1 MKVLLIE
8 DDQEVVQSLSLLFTS
23 EGIEYDVA
31 TCGEK
36 GLEIGKLYS
45 TNYDI
50 IVLDLTLPDTNGLD
64 ILTKLR
70 TSKIK
75 IPVLILSGSADTDS
89 RIRGLGL
96 GADDY
101 MIKPF
106 HRGELV
112 ARLHAITRRSKGH
125 AKSVLKFD
133 KVTLDLDNRVV
144 LVNNKAVQFTAKEYS
159 ILELLATHVGTVVN
173 KETIINHL
181 YQGVDIPEGKIVDV
195 FMCKLRRKLYE
206 ASGGRNYIDT
216 VWGRGYALK
225 EPREANDAAVEKV
238 DFNNKVLA

>member
-8 DDQEVVQSLSLLFTS
+8 DDQDVVQSLSLLFTS
-23 EGIEYDVA
+23 EKIECDVA

-45 TNYDI
+45 QNYDI
-50 IVLDLTLPDTNGLD
+50 IILDLTLPDTNGLD
-64 ILTKLR
+64 VLTKLR
-70 TSKIK
+70 TTKIK
-75 IPVLILSGSADTDS
+75 IPVLILSGSSDLES

-101 MIKPF
+101 MVKPF
-106 HRGELV
+106 HRGELI
-112 ARLHAITRRSKGH
+112 ARIHAITRRSKGH

-144 LVNNKAVQFTAKEYS
+144 LVNNKIVQFTAKEYS

-173 KETIINHL
+173 KDTIINHL
-181 YQGVDIPEGKIVDV
+181 YQGVV
-195 FMCKLRRKLYE
+195 F
-206 ASGGRNYIDT
+206 
-216 VWGRGYALK
+216 LK
-225 EPREANDAAVEKV
+225 ER
-238 DFNNKVLA
+238 